1 MVWLA
6 GSMRKCYKTPLSV
19 KRTAAHMEVS
29 IMRCARSAAQ
39 VSSAQLQGA
48 RHEQC
53 GSCDVVPAPAQLAGV
68 GQRLPVHLQ
77 PGDHALCQR
86 VKLQLKIYITARV

>member
-1 MVWLA
+1 
-6 GSMRKCYKTPLSV
+6 MRKCYKTPLIF
-19 KRTAAHMEVS
+19 KRTDAHMEVS

-48 RHEQC
+48 RLTEGARHEQ
-53 GSCDVVPAPAQLAGV
+53 GGTCDVVPAPAQLAGV

-77 PGDHALCQR
+77 PSDHALWHGR
-86 VKLQLKIYITARV
+86 V